1 MRLVQGYPEG
11 GSSTRL
17 QNLDTYIGP
26 THLHGVIYQKTGKFL
41 KIIISSAN
49 VLAAYMM

>member
-17 QNLDTYIGP
+17 QNLDTCIGP

-41 KIIISSAN
+41 KIISSAN